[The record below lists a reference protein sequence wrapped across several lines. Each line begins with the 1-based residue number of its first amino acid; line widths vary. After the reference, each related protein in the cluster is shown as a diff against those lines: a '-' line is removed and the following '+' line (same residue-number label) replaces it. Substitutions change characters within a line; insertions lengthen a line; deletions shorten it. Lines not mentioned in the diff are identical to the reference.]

1 MNATTPLAPGA
12 LPARLGWWLI
22 AIVCAVYGA
31 WALST
36 GLAEV
41 AFLLGSAPEEK
52 HRATPLIFTVHA
64 LAGAVALLAGP
75 LQFHPRIRRHRR
87 VHRSTGL
94 AYVGSVWLASSFAIL
109 DALAF
114 AVSVPSKAVFTLTAS
129 AWFAIT
135 TVAFFRARARDF
147 GRHREWMIR
156 SFALSLFAVT
166 FSLWVPV
173 LAGTPL
179 PRPIAYPLA
188 LTLSGTLNLAVAE
201 WWIRHTRCVEAKIRT
216 PESMA
221 GRIPVVTVSDSPSS
235 NDAGPSRHTPRGGPV
250 LEA

>member
-1 MNATTPLAPGA
+1 V
-12 LPARLGWWLI
+12 PARLGWWLI
-22 AIVCAVYGA
+22 ASICAVYGA

-41 AFLLGSAPEEK
+41 AFLLGLGPEEK

-64 LAGAVALLAGP
+64 LAGAVALLTGP

-87 VHRSTGL
+87 MHRSTGL
-94 AYVGSVWLASSFAIL
+94 TYVGSVWLASSFAIL

-114 AVSVPSKAVFTLTAS
+114 AVSEPSKVVFTLTAG
-129 AWFAIT
+129 AWFAVT
-135 TVAFFRARARDF
+135 TVAFLRARARDV
-147 GRHREWMIR
+147 GTHREWMIR

-188 LTLSGTLNLAVAE
+188 LTLSWTLTLAVAE
-201 WWIRHTRCVEAKIRT
+201 WWIRHTRRAEARPRTVEPLAEPIAVAPLSRLSGPRT
-216 PESMA
+216 Q
-221 GRIPVVTVSDSPSS
+221 
-235 NDAGPSRHTPRGGPV
+235 PRASYP
-250 LEA
+250 